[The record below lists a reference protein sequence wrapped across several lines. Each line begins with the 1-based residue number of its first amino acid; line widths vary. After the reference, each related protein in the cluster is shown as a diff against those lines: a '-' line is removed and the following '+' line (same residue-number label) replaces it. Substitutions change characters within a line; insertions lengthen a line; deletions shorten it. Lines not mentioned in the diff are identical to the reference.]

1 MIRITLVSLAFYC
14 MFHVVAVNAQEQATP
29 APTPAPAV
37 PAPPTG
43 DATSYLLMDYQSGYL
58 LAAHNID
65 DPIEPASLVKM
76 MTAYVAGEE
85 LKAGHISLDDTVLVS
100 EKAWRMPGSRMF
112 IEVDTRVSVLELL
125 KGIIIQS
132 GNDASVALAEHVS
145 GSEQVFA
152 QLMNQAGKK
161 IGMQNTN
168 FTNSTGMP
176 DPAMTTTA
184 RDMAIL
190 AAALVRDHPEL
201 YSWHAIKEYEY
212 NSIRQQNRNSLL
224 WRDDTVDGIKTG
236 HTEAAGYCLV
246 ASAQRNGMRLISVVA
261 GTESSA
267 ARTRLSQA
275 LLEYGFRFFE
285 THGMYNAGEAVGTA
299 RVWKGEQP
307 ELNYGVAQDLFVT
320 VPRGQAARIR
330 KEIILDEPIIAPVA
344 LNQRLGEIR
353 LSLGGETLIVRDLIA
368 TSATEEAGIIS
379 RLLDRVRLMFY

>member
-1 MIRITLVSLAFYC
+1 
-14 MFHVVAVNAQEQATP
+14 
-29 APTPAPAV
+29 
-37 PAPPTG
+37 
-43 DATSYLLMDYQSGYL
+43 
-58 LAAHNID
+58 
-65 DPIEPASLVKM
+65 
-76 MTAYVAGEE
+76 
-85 LKAGHISLDDTVLVS
+85 
-100 EKAWRMPGSRMF
+100 
-112 IEVDTRVSVLELL
+112 
-125 KGIIIQS
+125 
-132 GNDASVALAEHVS
+132 
-145 GSEQVFA
+145 
-152 QLMNQAGKK
+152 
-161 IGMQNTN
+161 
-168 FTNSTGMP
+168 MP

-307 ELNYGVAQDLFVT
+307 ELNYGVEQDLFVT
-320 VPRGQAARIR
+320 VPRGQVARIR

-344 LNQRLGEIR
+344 KNQRLGEIR

-368 TSATEEAGIIS
+368 ISATEEAGIIS